1 MTTVLLT
8 GATGFIGGA
17 TLAHGLS
24 HDPDW
29 RWICL
34 VRSKGEPE
42 AAARLVENLARFMGA
57 DAARTA
63 IQRVGIVVG
72 DITDP
77 ASLEDRR
84 LDAVTHILHL
94 AADTSFRAQE
104 HCHRVNVEG
113 TRALAARARRM
124 PHLHRFLYGGTAM
137 ICGRNPPPVVRES
150 DAPAD
155 ATQHLVPY
163 TRTKVAAEAM
173 LRHEFPDLPV
183 IMVRPSIVTGH
194 RTLGCIP
201 SSSIFWMFRAGDRLR
216 LVAGDLTG
224 GIDVV
229 PVDWTAEVLVG
240 LMAKPT
246 LAHDVYHLS
255 AGEAKRTTWVGLA
268 TAFER
273 CDPHGGLRCYSR
285 FDDGD
290 WKTLRA
296 RFQAVFGLD
305 RPIEVAM
312 LRAMRAYYQFSTLGV
327 VFANERLTAEGFALP
342 PSLSDYLH
350 ACLSAP
356 ANLSILDQFADD
368 LGMFD
373 EAPAVPVNPVRVGS
387 VQPNSVAA

>member
-17 TLAHGLS
+17 TLAHGLFHNS
-24 HDPDW
+24 DC

-34 VRSKGEPE
+34 VRGKGEPQ
-42 AAARLVENLARFMGA
+42 ARTRLVENLTRFMGA
-57 DAARTA
+57 DAARKA
-63 IQRVGIVVG
+63 IQRVEIVVG

-84 LDAVTHILHL
+84 LDVVTHILHL

-124 PHLHRFLYGGTAM
+124 PRLHRFLYGGTAM
-137 ICGRNPPPVVRES
+137 ICGRNPPPVVQES

-155 ATQHLVPY
+155 EAQHLVPY

-194 RTLGCIP
+194 QTLGCIP

-240 LMAKPT
+240 LLTKPT

-255 AGEAKRTTWVGLA
+255 AGEAKRTTWDSLA

-273 CDPHGGLRCYSR
+273 CDPQGGARCYSR

-296 RFQAVFGLD
+296 RFQAVFGLN

-342 PSLSDYLH
+342 PTLSDYLP

-373 EAPAVPVNPVRVGS
+373 EAPAVQEDSVRTNPV
-387 VQPNSVAA
+387 AA

>member
-24 HDPDW
+24 QDPDW
-29 RWICL
+29 HWICL
-34 VRSKGEPE
+34 VRGKGEE
-42 AAARLVENLARFMGA
+42 QARVRLAENLGRFMGA
-57 DAARTA
+57 DAARKA
-63 IQRVGIVVG
+63 IRRVEIVVG

-77 ASLEDRR
+77 ASLEDGR

-104 HCHRVNVEG
+104 LCHLINVEG
-113 TRALAARARRM
+113 TRALAMRARRM
-124 PHLHRFLYGGTAM
+124 PHLQRFLYGGTAM

-150 DAPAD
+150 DAPAE
-155 ATQHLVPY
+155 AAQHLVPY
-163 TRTKVAAEAM
+163 TRTKVAAETM
-173 LRHEFPDLPV
+173 LRHEFADLPV
-183 IMVRPSIVTGH
+183 VMVRPSIVTGH
-194 RTLGCIP
+194 RTLGCMP

-216 LVAGDLTG
+216 LVTGELAG

-240 LMAKPT
+240 LLAKPT

-255 AGEAKRTTWVGLA
+255 AGEAKRTSWDSLA
-268 TAFER
+268 AAFER
-273 CDPHGGLRCYSR
+273 CDPQGGPRRYSR

-305 RPIEVAM
+305 QPIKLAM

-327 VFANERLTAEGFALP
+327 VFANERLTAEGFSLP
-342 PSLSDYLH
+342 PTLSDYLP

-356 ANLSILDQFADD
+356 ANLSVLDQFADD

-373 EAPAVPVNPVRVGS
+373 EAPAVQELS
-387 VQPNSVAA
+387 VQPDSVAA

>member
-17 TLAHGLS
+17 ALAYGLS
-24 HDPDW
+24 RDPDI

-34 VRSKGEPE
+34 VRGNGMAQARTRLLENLVRFLGAE
-42 AAARLVENLARFMGA
+42 AAREAILRVE
-57 DAARTA
+57 
-63 IQRVGIVVG
+63 IVVG
-72 DITDP
+72 DITVP

-104 HCHRVNVEG
+104 HCHLVNVEG
-113 TRALAARARRM
+113 TRALAARAGRM
-124 PHLHRFLYGGTAM
+124 PHLQRFLYGGTAM
-137 ICGRNPPPVVRES
+137 ICGGNPPPLVRES
-150 DAPAD
+150 DAPAE
-155 ATQHLVPY
+155 AAQHLVPY
-163 TRTKVAAEAM
+163 TRTKVAAETM
-173 LRHEFPDLPV
+173 LRHEFADLPV
-183 IMVRPSIVTGH
+183 VMVRPSIVTGH

-216 LVAGDLTG
+216 LVAGELAG

-240 LMAKPT
+240 LLTKPA
-246 LAHDVYHLS
+246 LAYDVYHLS
-255 AGEAKRTTWVGLA
+255 AGEAKRTTWDSLA
-268 TAFER
+268 AAFER
-273 CDPHGGLRCYSR
+273 CDPQGSPRRYGR

-290 WKTLRA
+290 WKTLRS

-305 RPIEVAM
+305 QPIKVAM

-327 VFANERLTAEGFALP
+327 AFDNRRLTDEGFALP
-342 PSLSDYLH
+342 PTLSDYLPV
-350 ACLSAP
+350 CLSAP

-373 EAPAVPVNPVRVGS
+373 GAPM
-387 VQPNSVAA
+387 VQENLVQAKPVAA

>member
-24 HDPDW
+24 HDSDG
-29 RWICL
+29 RCICL
-34 VRSKGEPE
+34 VRGKGEPQ
-42 AAARLVENLARFMGA
+42 ARTRLVENLTRFIGA
-57 DAARTA
+57 DAARAA
-63 IQRVGIVVG
+63 IQRVEIVVG

-84 LDAVTHILHL
+84 LDAVTHLLHL

-104 HCHRVNVEG
+104 HCQLVNVEG

-124 PHLHRFLYGGTAM
+124 PHLHRFLYSGTAM
-137 ICGRNPPPVVRES
+137 ICGRNPPPVVQES

-173 LRHEFPDLPV
+173 LR
-183 IMVRPSIVTGH
+183 
-194 RTLGCIP
+194 
-201 SSSIFWMFRAGDRLR
+201 
-216 LVAGDLTG
+216 
-224 GIDVV
+224 
-229 PVDWTAEVLVG
+229 
-240 LMAKPT
+240 
-246 LAHDVYHLS
+246 
-255 AGEAKRTTWVGLA
+255 
-268 TAFER
+268 
-273 CDPHGGLRCYSR
+273 YSR

-296 RFQAVFGLD
+296 RFQAVFGLN

-327 VFANERLTAEGFALP
+327 VFANERLTEPPPNRWTPLLSSRGERRGGHDDETAL
-342 PSLSDYLH
+342 LH
-350 ACLSAP
+350 
-356 ANLSILDQFADD
+356 
-368 LGMFD
+368 G
-373 EAPAVPVNPVRVGS
+373 RVQAGS
-387 VQPNSVAA
+387 RGP